1 MIIWLDAHLPPS
13 IAPWLEAT
21 FGVSAVAARD
31 LGLRDA
37 LDPPIFAAA
46 RVAGAVVMTKD
57 ADFAEMVGRL
67 GSPPQVL
74 WLRCGNTS
82 NAALRVLLSREL
94 PTALA
99 RLVAGASLVEL
110 GAEEDDN

>member
-1 MIIWLDAHLPPS
+1 MTLWLDAHLPPS
-13 IAPWLEAT
+13 VAPWVAAG
-21 FGVSAVAARD
+21 FGVGCVAARD

-57 ADFAEMVGRL
+57 ADFAEMVRRL
-67 GSPPQVL
+67 GAPPQVL

-82 NAALRVLLSREL
+82 NAALRELLSREL
-94 PTALA
+94 PAALA
-99 RLVAGASLVEL
+99 RLAAGEPLVEL
-110 GAEEDDN
+110 GVDAA